1 VKPKTILL
9 YVDSSKES
17 EAALRAAL
25 DFSGPQVTIIA
36 VNVVNRQTVIQLV
49 RGGSKSIAEAEVELE
64 ENGWCYLYN
73 TEEIA
78 KSAGAQIVILQ
89 ESGYPEEV
97 LPRLAQGYGAD
108 LIIVGQPASHGK
120 DVAQNGLAQQLIEHA
135 ACAVLVV
142 K

>member
-1 VKPKTILL
+1 MKPKTILL

-97 LPRLAQGYGAD
+97 LPRAYGTACTCFRQPCCQQYARGFFYYSQPDYAD
-108 LIIVGQPASHGK
+108 FQR
-120 DVAQNGLAQQLIEHA
+120 
-135 ACAVLVV
+135 
-142 K
+142 